1 MKCPK
6 CNSEQIQFV
15 SETTSKGFSNKS
27 AATGCFCFGI
37 PGRLFGLCNSGK
49 KETKEFWICHNC
61 GLKFQK
67 SEVDEKERRIENY
80 KSIISSATAEELKD
94 IQGNITKAKTILDK
108 AENDFLSEREK
119 ELTNN
124 EEIIK
129 AKKNRKIV
137 LIIGIV
143 GIVVSLIFFFIEDLS
158 FLGVILFGLSLWDI
172 LSYKKSEEKF
182 VEKYESKKIL
192 ELKEKKN
199 KAMQSF
205 NRLEEISRAKEEL
218 QTLTSNEK

>member
-27 AATGCFCFGI
+27 AATGCFCFGL
-37 PGRLFGLCNSGK
+37 PGLLFGLCNSGK
-49 KETKEFWICHNC
+49 KDTKEFWICNNC

-67 SEVDEKERRIENY
+67 SDVEAKERKIESY
-80 KSIISSATAEELKD
+80 KSIISSATEEELKD
-94 IQGNITKAKTILDK
+94 LQGNLTKAKNNLDT
-108 AENDFLSEREK
+108 AESNYMSEMDK
-119 ELTNN
+119 ELVNN
-124 EEIIK
+124 EKIVK
-129 AKKNRKIV
+129 VKKNRKIL
-137 LIIGIV
+137 LILGIV
-143 GIVVSLIFFFIEDLS
+143 GIVISLIFFFIEDLS

-182 VEKYESKKIL
+182 VEKYGSKKIL
-192 ELKEKKN
+192 ELREKKN
-199 KAMQSF
+199 KAIQSF
-205 NRLEEISRAKEEL
+205 KRLEEISRAKEDL

>member
-37 PGRLFGLCNSGK
+37 PGLLFGLCNSGK

-67 SEVDEKERRIENY
+67 SEVEEKERRIENY

-119 ELTNN
+119 ELTSN

-137 LIIGIV
+137 LILGVV
-143 GIVVSLIFFFIEDLS
+143 GILVSLIFFLYEDLA
-158 FLGVILFGLSLWDI
+158 FWGLILLGLSLWDI
-172 LSYKKSEEKF
+172 FSYKKSEDKF
-182 VEKYESKKIL
+182 IEKYGSKKIL
-192 ELKEKKN
+192 ELKEKKE
-199 KAMQSF
+199 KAIQSF
-205 NRLEEISRAKEEL
+205 KRLEEISKAKEEL

>member
-37 PGRLFGLCNSGK
+37 PGLLFGLCNSGK

-182 VEKYESKKIL
+182 VEKYGSKKIL